1 MESPAPASTGSR
13 RTLVVSGGIA
23 PDPAL
28 VGPLPQRAFVI
39 AADSGLEH
47 AAALGLRVDVL
58 VGDLDSASSEAVRAA
73 ERAGVRIERHP
84 VDKEAT
90 DLELA
95 LDHALAIGA
104 TRVTVVSGGGGPRLD
119 HHLAELVLLAS
130 ARYAP
135 LRLDARIGAARAVP
149 VHAGEAVALTGEA
162 GAVLTLLALGGPRE
176 RHHHQRPA
184 LAAARRGARARL
196 DARCEQR
203 DRRGP
208 RARRA
213 HGRHAAR
220 GGLAP
225 ARARRT
231 ISRAGRRRRSRSGP
245 GC

>member
-1 MESPAPASTGSR
+1 VESPAPASTGR
-13 RTLVVSGGIA
+13 RRALVVSGGIA

-28 VGPLPQRAFVI
+28 VGPLPQGAFVI

-58 VGDLDSASSEAVRAA
+58 VGDLDSASGEAVRAA
-73 ERAGVRIERHP
+73 EQAGVRIERHP

-149 VHAGEAVALTGEA
+149 VHAGEAVALSGEA
-162 GAVLTLLALGGPRE
+162 GAVLTLLALGGRASGITTSGLRWPLRGE
-176 RHHHQRPA
+176 ALEPGSTRGVSNEIVAGPVRVELTDGTLLAVGSRP
-184 LAAARRGARARL
+184 LA
-196 DARCEQR
+196 R
-203 DRRGP
+203 DDDQ
-208 RARRA
+208 
-213 HGRHAAR
+213 
-220 GGLAP
+220 
-225 ARARRT
+225 
-231 ISRAGRRRRSRSGP
+231 
-245 GC
+245 